1 MNGLKEIYF
10 GGTVVDYLKGST
22 LYSGRNSDD
31 VDLGHVLDKY
41 LLEQFTDQKMFCVLL
56 GVL

>member
-1 MNGLKEIYF
+1 MNGLKEINF
-10 GGTVVDYLKGST
+10 GDAVFDYLKGST

>member
-1 MNGLKEIYF
+1 MNGLKEINF
-10 GGTVVDYLKGST
+10 GDTVFDYLKGST

-31 VDLGHVLDKY
+31 VDLEHVLDKY
-41 LLEQFTDQKMFCVLL
+41 LLEQFTDQKMFWVLF